1 MVLLDSAC
9 NILQNINTGAIYIY
23 IPYISQYMYV
33 CVCMCVYIYM
43 YMYMYICMYVCMYV
57 CTSLYIY
64 VGFPGSSVVKNSRA
78 NAGSIEYMGLIPGSE
93 RPPRGGHGNPSSILA
108 W

>member
-1 MVLLDSAC
+1 
-9 NILQNINTGAIYIY
+9 
-23 IPYISQYMYV
+23 
-33 CVCMCVYIYM
+33 
-43 YMYMYICMYVCMYV
+43 MYV

>member
-1 MVLLDSAC
+1 
-9 NILQNINTGAIYIY
+9 
-23 IPYISQYMYV
+23 MYV
-33 CVCMCVYIYM
+33 CVYVCIYI
-43 YMYMYICMYVCMYV
+43 YVCMYV
-57 CTSLYIY
+57 YLSIYIYIY
-64 VGFPGSSVVKNSRA
+64 VGFPGSSVVKNSPA